1 MAKKLPSLRSA
12 STTAKRTHSLNIFL
26 NDREYKAILDHCEG
40 QHIHNRSSWIR
51 SVIMAEVLRENER
64 NSPMLFEEDEM
75 R

>member
-1 MAKKLPSLRSA
+1 MAKKLPSLRSV
-12 STTAKRTHSLNIFL
+12 STTNKRTHSLNILL

-51 SVIMAEVLRENER
+51 SIKIDEVLRENER

>member
-1 MAKKLPSLRSA
+1 L
-12 STTAKRTHSLNIFL
+12 L